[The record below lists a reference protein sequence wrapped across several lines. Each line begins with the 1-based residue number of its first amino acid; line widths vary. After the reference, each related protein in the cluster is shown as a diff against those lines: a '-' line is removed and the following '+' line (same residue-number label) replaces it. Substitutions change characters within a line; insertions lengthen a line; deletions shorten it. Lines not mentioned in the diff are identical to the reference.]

1 MEHGKARR
9 DHATRAHG
17 ACDWSG
23 LQRLGDDGPAT
34 GASTVEPPRFIVSRV
49 KLETSNVKLVEL
61 LPKTNWET
69 TPRPA
74 SASCPG
80 WGAASL
86 PSGGPHGPC
95 GGQGGARFFWFQSS
109 EPGLNGGLLT
119 PTPPTPQ
126 PP

>member
-1 MEHGKARR
+1 MEHGKVRR
-9 DHATRAHG
+9 DHTTGAHG

-23 LQRLGDDGPAT
+23 LQRLGGGGPAT
-34 GASTVEPPRFIVSRV
+34 GASTVEPLRFIVS
-49 KLETSNVKLVEL
+49 SVKLVEL

-74 SASCPG
+74 SASCLG

-95 GGQGGARFFWFQSS
+95 GGRGGACLFWFQSS
-109 EPGLNGGLLT
+109 EPGLDSGLLT
-119 PTPPTPQ
+119 PNPPTPQ